1 MGVTM
6 GRARIGAAVLA
17 LAALVAGSGAWG
29 QRLQRL
35 PEECRTP
42 ALRQYLLAG
51 INRENCLLVAMQTL
65 SDSCRKMISER
76 AAARA
81 GGLPAGWREE
91 SFGSDPR
98 QKLDW
103 ALPSTTSGKA
113 PLLLFVHGGGW
124 SIGDKRMGAGQKGAH
139 FLGQGWAF
147 ASTNYRLVP
156 QARVEDQAAD
166 VAAAIAFLRRQPGI
180 DANRIVLMGHSAGA
194 HLAALVATDPA
205 YFKRAGVPIDAV
217 RGVVLLDGAG
227 YDVGEQ
233 MIEPRNAVRSMYTQ
247 AFGTDP
253 ARQAALSPARHAT
266 APNAAEWLILPVASR
281 RDSTS
286 QSEKLARLLREGGSR
301 AEVLPQSGKTHATI
315 NRDMGKPGDPATAAV
330 DAFLARLR

>member
-1 MGVTM
+1 MMART
-6 GRARIGAAVLA
+6 RIGLVM
-17 LAALVAGSGAWG
+17 LAATALIAGSGAWG
-29 QRLQRL
+29 QRGGLA
-35 PEECRTP
+35 PECRTP
-42 ALRQYLLAG
+42 ALRQCLLAG
-51 INRENCLLVAMQTL
+51 ANRGNCLAGAMQSL
-65 SDSCRKMISER
+65 PDSCRKAMSER

-81 GGLPAGWREE
+81 GGLPAGWREAAY
-91 SFGSDPR
+91 GSDPR
-98 QKLDW
+98 HKLDW
-103 ALPSTTSGKA
+103 ARPAATNGKA

-180 DANRIVLMGHSAGA
+180 DPDRIVVMGHSAGA

-205 YFKRAGVPIDAV
+205 YLKAAGVPMSAV

-233 MIEPRNAVRSMYTQ
+233 MAEPRNAVQSMYSQ

-253 ARQAALSPARHAT
+253 KRQAALSPARHAA
-266 APNAAEWLILPVASR
+266 APNAADWLVLPVAAR
-281 RDSTS
+281 RDSTA

-301 AEVLPQSGKTHATI
+301 ALVVPQAGKTHASL
-315 NRDMGKPGDPATAAV
+315 NRELGIAGDSSTAV
-330 DAFLARLR
+330 IDAFLTRLK